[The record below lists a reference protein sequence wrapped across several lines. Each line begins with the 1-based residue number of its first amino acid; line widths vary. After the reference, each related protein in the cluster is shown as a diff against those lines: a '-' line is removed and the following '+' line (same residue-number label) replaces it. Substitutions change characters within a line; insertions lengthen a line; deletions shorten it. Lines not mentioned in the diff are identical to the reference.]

1 MIKRLLA
8 IGFVFACTAIAW
20 FILAGV
26 TTSRTNTADRTL
38 RQQVEHVWGAPQM
51 QQPPAITW
59 TERTSRQV
67 ESVEDGKKIVKM
79 VESRVQHPIALQASN
94 VDVVLK
100 LDHRQKGLLWYATYG
115 VEFAGAYTVTNTTGA
130 AREADVAL
138 PFPSKNAV
146 FDDLRFE
153 VDGKQWMTVPVSSDG
168 RIAGR
173 LQLAPGERAV
183 VRVGYRSQ
191 GLERWTYQFGSGV
204 AEVKDFRLAMR
215 TNFDLIDF
223 PDGSISPAKK
233 ERSDGGW
240 LLTWEFRRL
249 VSGVNIA
256 MVMPEKLQP
265 GPLAGE
271 IAAFAPISLFF
282 FIVVLL
288 TIGVV
293 KGIELHPMHFFF
305 LAAAFFAFHLLF
317 SYLVDQMPI
326 HAAFAIAAVTSL
338 ALVVSYLRLVFGS
351 RFAFFAAGTAQLVYL
366 VLFSYAFFFKGL
378 TGLAITIGAVVTLF
392 VLMQATARVEWNAVF
407 AGRVVDEHGRA
418 DVHELAVNAAP

>member
-1 MIKRLLA
+1 MIRRLLA
-8 IGFVFACTAIAW
+8 IGFIFCCTSVAW
-20 FILAGV
+20 FVLAGAI
-26 TTSRTNTADRTL
+26 TSRTYSADQNL
-38 RQQVEHVWGAPQM
+38 RHQVERVWGAPQV
-51 QQPPAITW
+51 QEPPAITW
-59 TERTSRQV
+59 TERVSRQV
-67 ESVEDGKKIVKM
+67 ESVEDGKKISKT
-79 VESRVQHPIALQASN
+79 VESRVQHPIALQASEIE
-94 VDVVLK
+94 VALE
-100 LDHRQKGLLWYATYG
+100 LEHRQKGLLWYATYG
-115 VEFAGAYTVTNTTGA
+115 VGFTGAYTVTNTTGA
-130 AREADVAL
+130 AREIDVAL

-153 VDGKQWMTVPVSSDG
+153 VDGRQWVTAPESSDG
-168 RIAGR
+168 RIIGR

-183 VRVGYRSQ
+183 LRVGYRSQ

-215 TNFDLIDF
+215 TNFDMIDF
-223 PDGSISPAKK
+223 PDGSISPGKK

-256 MVMPEKLQP
+256 MVMPQKLQP

-271 IAAFAPISLFF
+271 IAVFAPISLFF

-288 TIGVV
+288 VIGIV
-293 KGIELHPMHFFF
+293 KGVELHPMHFFF

-317 SYLVDQMPI
+317 SYLVDQVSI

-338 ALVVSYLRLVFGS
+338 ALVISYLRVVFGS

-392 VLMQATARVEWNAVF
+392 VLMQATAKVEWGAVF
-407 AGRVVDEHGRA
+407 GSGAARA
-418 DVHELAVNAAP
+418 PA

>member
-1 MIKRLLA
+1 MTKRLVA
-8 IGFVFACTAIAW
+8 IGFIFGCTSVAW
-20 FILAGV
+20 FLLAGAI
-26 TTSRTNTADRTL
+26 TNRTYSADQNL
-38 RQQVEHVWGAPQM
+38 RHQVERVWGAPQV
-51 QQPPAITW
+51 QEPPAITW
-59 TERTSRQV
+59 TERVSRQV
-67 ESVEDGKKIVKM
+67 ESVEDGKKISKA
-79 VESRVQHPIALQASN
+79 VESRVQHPIALQASDIE
-94 VDVVLK
+94 VALK
-100 LDHRQKGLLWYATYG
+100 LEHRQKGLLWYATYG
-115 VEFAGAYTVTNTTGA
+115 VGFAGAYTVTNTTGA
-130 AREADVAL
+130 AREVDVAL

-153 VDGKQWMTVPVSSDG
+153 VDGKQWMTAPVSSDG
-168 RIAGR
+168 RITGR

-183 VRVGYRSQ
+183 LRVGYRSQ

-215 TNFDLIDF
+215 TNFDMIDF
-223 PDGSISPAKK
+223 PDGSISPGKK

-256 MVMPEKLQP
+256 MAMPEKLQP

-271 IAAFAPISLFF
+271 IAGFAPVSLFF

-288 TIGVV
+288 TIGIV

-317 SYLVDQMPI
+317 SYLVDQVSI

-338 ALVVSYLRLVFGS
+338 ALVISYLRLVFGS

-392 VLMQATARVEWNAVF
+392 VLMQATAKVEWSAIF
-407 AGRVVDEHGRA
+407 GSG
-418 DVHELAVNAAP
+418 AARTPT